1 MNMNIDSRQRRLIQG
16 LARPVKVTPTGHP
29 VYFGPMAVKAVIFD
43 IYGTLLSS
51 KAGDV
56 GSDSNSGEQA
66 VFEAAL
72 QDGGWFP
79 GQKQEPRAEVSLLR
93 ESILRA
99 RQQRSAQ
106 GVSHPEVDIVRIWQ
120 EVLLGLGLTADDLD
134 RVQLTALSYEC
145 RVNPV
150 WPMAG
155 LQQVLERLSGS
166 GIQLGILSNAQ
177 FYTPVLLEVLLER
190 PFSLFHPELLVWSY
204 KELTAKPSL
213 KLFELMNSR
222 LAQIGIQPAEVAY
235 VGNDLKKDI
244 MPASTVGWRTVLFAG
259 DSRSLRLHSEDP
271 ELAGVKPDMVINDI
285 RQLLQIF
292 V

>member
-16 LARPVKVTPTGHP
+16 LARQIKVTPTSHP
-29 VYFGPMAVKAVIFD
+29 VYFGPMAAKAVIFD

-56 GSDSNSGEQA
+56 GSDNNSGEQA
-66 VFEAAL
+66 AFEVAL

-79 GQKQEPRAEVSLLR
+79 GQEQEPRAEVSLLR

-99 RQQRSAQ
+99 RRHRSDQ
-106 GVSHPEVDIVRIWQ
+106 GISHPEVDIVHIWQ
-120 EVLLGLGLTADDLD
+120 EVLRGLGLTADDLD
-134 RVQLTALSYEC
+134 RVQLAALSYEC

-155 LQQVLERLSGS
+155 LQVVLEQLKGS
-166 GIQLGILSNAQ
+166 GIQLGVLSNAQ

-213 KLFELMNSR
+213 KLFELMNNR
-222 LAQIGIQPAEVAY
+222 LAQLGIQPDEVAY
-235 VGNDLKKDI
+235 VGNDLRKDI
-244 MPASTVGWRTVLFAG
+244 MPASTAGWRTILFAG
-259 DSRSLRLHSEDP
+259 DSRSLRLHSDDP

>member
-1 MNMNIDSRQRRLIQG
+1 MKIDSRQRRLIQG
-16 LARPVKVTPTGHP
+16 IVRPVKVTPTGHP
-29 VYFGPMAVKAVIFD
+29 VYFGAMAAKAVIFD

-51 KAGDV
+51 KAGDG
-56 GSDSNSGEQA
+56 GSDSNYGEQA
-66 VFEAAL
+66 AFEAAL

-79 GQKQEPRAEVSLLR
+79 GQEQETRADVSLLR

-99 RQQRSAQ
+99 HRHRSTQ
-106 GVSHPEVDIVRIWQ
+106 GISHPEVDIVHIWQ
-120 EVLLGLGLTADDLD
+120 EVLRGLGLTADDLD
-134 RVQLTALSYEC
+134 RVHLTALSYEC

-155 LQQVLERLSGS
+155 LQLVLEQLKGS
-166 GIQLGILSNAQ
+166 GIQLGVLSNSQ
-177 FYTPVLLEVLLER
+177 FYTQVLLEVLLER
-190 PFSLFHPELLVWSY
+190 PFLLFHPELLVWSY

-222 LAQIGIQPAEVAY
+222 LAQLGIKPAEVAY

-244 MPASTVGWRTVLFAG
+244 MPASIVGWHTVLFAG
-259 DSRSLRLHSEDP
+259 DSRSLRLHSDDP

-292 V
+292 I